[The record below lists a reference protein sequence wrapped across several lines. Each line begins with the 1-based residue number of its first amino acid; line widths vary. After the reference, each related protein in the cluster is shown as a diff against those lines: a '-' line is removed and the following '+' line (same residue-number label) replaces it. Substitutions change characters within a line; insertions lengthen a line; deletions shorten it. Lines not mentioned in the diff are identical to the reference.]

1 MVLDFPCMLI
11 HKGAMQKQTKDVG
24 GLARRYVVSP
34 FSVLDGRSGPWQ
46 DRKRQWLA
54 CGIEGEVQAT
64 GRGAGLAFNT
74 TGILKDAGAEG
85 TWVGGT
91 SVFDPV
97 LTECLIEWFCPQ
109 AGQILDPFAGGPVR
123 GYVASRLHRHYTGIE
138 LRQEQVDANKH
149 CWSTIGKETP
159 TPTWLQGDSKAALPS
174 LDLQADMIL
183 TCPPYGDLEV
193 YSDDPADISHQAKQD
208 HDRFIESYRAI
219 IAAAASKLKTDS
231 FAAIVIGD
239 YRDKRGIYRNFSGIT
254 CDAAADAG
262 LSLYNEAILI
272 NPAGTLPLRVGG
284 QMVASRKLG
293 RCHQTVLIFVKGDP
307 RAATARCALNAPAE
321 MGCKDLPAVSK
332 PKRRNTGGDVSVAV
346 ASQLPSEAGVDDGSV
361 GVEDGGA
368 VDA

>member
-1 MVLDFPCMLI
+1 MGLDFPCRLI
-11 HKGAMQKQTKDVG
+11 HRGAMQKQTKDVG

-54 CGIEGEVQAT
+54 CGIGGEVQASGRKKDLTFSTSAWLAKT
-64 GRGAGLAFNT
+64 GA
-74 TGILKDAGAEG
+74 TGPIGD
-85 TWVGGT
+85 T

-123 GYVASRLHRHYTGIE
+123 GYVASRLHRHYVGVE
-138 LRQEQVDANKH
+138 LRQEQVDANQH
-149 CWSTIGKETP
+149 CWTTIGKETP
-159 TPTWLQGDSKAALPS
+159 PPNWIQGDSKAVLPS

-208 HDRFIESYRAI
+208 HNHFIESYRAI
-219 IAAAASKLKTDS
+219 IAAAASKLRNDS
-231 FAAIVIGD
+231 FAAVVIGD
-239 YRDKRGIYRNFSGIT
+239 YRDKRG
-254 CDAAADAG
+254 
-262 LSLYNEAILI
+262 
-272 NPAGTLPLRVGG
+272 
-284 QMVASRKLG
+284 MVASRKLG

-307 RAATARCALNAPAE
+307 RAATARCALNAPEE

-332 PKRRNTGGDVSVAV
+332 PKRRNTGSDVNVGVAP
-346 ASQLPSEAGVDDGSV
+346 QLPGETGVDDGGV
-361 GVEDGGA
+361 GVEDGVT